1 LTRPNMWSCGRAL
14 CLILILTLF
23 VGTLCVSA
31 APPSQTEIEVTE
43 LVDAM
48 NRWHLSAFRGNKF
61 GAWIALGDVARFNT
75 RIADGDVQIYLDQG
89 YLQGRQAVAAYVDC
103 DGFGCANYYNDI
115 VLADQPANVDPRTL
129 WHESMHAIFDAHDS
143 ELLVPDDEIYTW
155 YMENAF
161 TALRDLLM
169 AYEDE
174 YNKGASCDP
183 QRLEKL
189 WSMFEQR
196 MADARAGTGFYGPI
210 TSDAQLQQ
218 LRQLTGFHVDVATIQ
233 ANYAAAGMDECP
245 SGTPTPQVRS
255 AVDRSVILVIDASGS
270 MDGTKIEDAKA
281 AAKNLLGS
289 IGAGQEVGLMV
300 FYDCGSI
307 GWTSFST
314 DAGSF
319 VPIIDGIYA
328 SGGTPLGESIR
339 AAGVHMSQA
348 ASGKGGTIVVLT
360 DGGESCGDDPVDAAA
375 SVYQMTMRQRIGH
388 TSPWAMPVAYADGGD
403 IVVSVV
409 GFDIDDLTVEEQL
422 RAIAEAGG
430 GEFFS
435 ASDVR
440 ELNQALKRAAGGGRV
455 PALLLAGAGL
465 AACLVPLGLILIVI
479 LLVRGRRKRQVPVPV
494 PQPPYVPPQGAGA
507 MYAAPQYS
515 PPPRYSAAPQYS
527 PPQVGPSPQY
537 DGPPQGMAAPP
548 PRYTAPPPQY
558 SGPPRYATPA
568 HGTPVPFRAIGAG
581 ELVLLSGQANPEVHD
596 LSLPAVRIG
605 RSAQGNHI
613 VVQDPLV
620 SSTHAEIRAQGGGHY
635 VQDLSSTN
643 GTYVNGERISRLH
656 PLSDGDRITLGNSE
670 WLYRHSGG
678 TMIMGK

>member
-1 LTRPNMWSCGRAL
+1 LSRVHLWPWGRAL
-14 CLILILTLF
+14 CLIWLF
-23 VGTLCVSA
+23 FLLGGTSHVSA
-31 APPSQTEIEVTE
+31 APPAQTEIDVTD
-43 LVDAM
+43 LVDVI
-48 NRWHLSAFRGNKF
+48 NRWHLSAFRGYKF
-61 GAWIALGDVARFNT
+61 SAWIALGDVMQFNARV
-75 RIADGDVQIYLDQG
+75 ADGDVQVYLDQG

-155 YMENAF
+155 YMDNTF
-161 TALRDLLM
+161 TALRDLLTS
-169 AYEDE
+169 YEDE
-174 YNKGASCDP
+174 YNKGASCDL

-196 MADARAGTGFYGPI
+196 MADAKAGTGFYGPI

-218 LRQLTGFHVDVATIQ
+218 LQQLTGFRVDVATIQ

-245 SGTPTPQVRS
+245 AATPTAQVRS

-270 MDGTKIEDAKA
+270 MDGTKIEDAKSS
-281 AAKNLLGS
+281 AKNLLGS
-289 IGAGQEVGLMV
+289 IGSGQEVGLMV

-307 GWTSFST
+307 GWTPFST
-314 DAGSF
+314 DPSSF
-319 VPIIDGIYA
+319 VSIIDGIYA

-339 AAGVHMSQA
+339 AAGAHMAQE
-348 ASGKGGTIVVLT
+348 ASGKEGTVVVLT

-375 SVYQMTMRQRIGH
+375 SVYQMTMRQQISR
-388 TSPWAMPVAYADGGD
+388 TPPWAMPVAYAAGGD

-409 GFDIDDLTVEEQL
+409 GFDIDDATVEEQL

-430 GEFFS
+430 GEFFA
-435 ASDVR
+435 ASDVQ
-440 ELNQALKRAAGGGRV
+440 ELNQALQRAAGGRGV
-455 PALLLAGAGL
+455 PTLLLVGAGL
-465 AACLVPLGLILIVI
+465 TACLVPLGLIMIVI
-479 LLVRGRRKRQVPVPV
+479 LAVRSRRKRRAQAAV
-494 PQPPYVPPQGAGA
+494 PQPAYMPVQGAGA
-507 MYAAPQYS
+507 MYAAPQYGS
-515 PPPRYSAAPQYS
+515 PPQYS
-527 PPQVGPSPQY
+527 GPSVPP
-537 DGPPQGMAAPP
+537 GGWSPQGATAP

-558 SGPPRYATPA
+558 NGPPRYGTPA

-581 ELVLLSGQANPEVHD
+581 ELALLNGQANPEVHD

-613 VVQDPLV
+613 VVLDPLV
-620 SSTHAEIRAQGGGHY
+620 SGTHAEIRAQGGGHY
-635 VQDLSSTN
+635 IQDLRSTN
-643 GTYVNGERISRLH
+643 GTYVNGERIVRPH

-670 WLYRHSGG
+670 WLYRRSGG
-678 TMIMGK
+678 TVIMER

>member
-1 LTRPNMWSCGRAL
+1 MRRVNLWLWGRAL
-14 CLILILTLF
+14 CLIWLF
-23 VGTLCVSA
+23 SLLAGTPRVWA
-31 APPSQTEIEVTE
+31 APPAQTEIDVTD
-43 LVDAM
+43 LVDVI
-48 NRWHLSAFRGNKF
+48 NRWHLSAFRGYKF
-61 GAWIALGDVARFNT
+61 SAWIALGDVMQFNARV
-75 RIADGDVQIYLDQG
+75 ADGDVQVYLDQG

-103 DGFGCANYYNDI
+103 DGLGCANYYNDI

-155 YMENAF
+155 YMDNTF
-161 TALRDLLM
+161 TALRDLLTS
-169 AYEDE
+169 YEDE

-196 MADARAGTGFYGPI
+196 MAEAKAGTGFYGPI
-210 TSDAQLQQ
+210 TSGAQLQQ
-218 LRQLTGFHVDVATIQ
+218 LQQLTGFRVDVATIQ

-245 SGTPTPQVRS
+245 AAAPTVQVRS

-281 AAKNLLGS
+281 SAKNLLGS
-289 IGAGQEVGLMV
+289 IGSGQEVGLMV

-307 GWTSFST
+307 GWTPFST
-314 DAGSF
+314 DPSSF
-319 VPIIDGIYA
+319 VSIIDGIYA

-339 AAGVHMSQA
+339 AAGAHMAQE
-348 ASGKGGTIVVLT
+348 ASGKEGTVVVLT

-375 SVYQMTMRQRIGH
+375 TVYQMAMRQQISR
-388 TSPWAMPVAYADGGD
+388 TSPWAMPVAYAAGGD

-409 GFDIDDLTVEEQL
+409 GFDIDDPTVEEQL

-435 ASDVR
+435 ASDVQ
-440 ELNQALKRAAGGGRV
+440 ELNQALQRAAGGGGV
-455 PALLLAGAGL
+455 PTLLLVGAGL
-465 AACLVPLGLILIVI
+465 AACLVPLGLIMIVI
-479 LLVRGRRKRQVPVPV
+479 LAVRSRRKRRAQPAV
-494 PQPPYVPPQGAGA
+494 PQPAHVPVQGVGA

-515 PPPRYSAAPQYS
+515 PPPQYS
-527 PPQVGPSPQY
+527 GPPASPGGWSPQ
-537 DGPPQGMAAPP
+537 GAAAP

-558 SGPPRYATPA
+558 NGPPRYATPA
-568 HGTPVPFRAIGAG
+568 HGTPIPFRAIGAG
-581 ELVLLSGQANPEVHD
+581 ELALLSGQANPDVHD

-620 SSTHAEIRAQGGGHY
+620 SGTHAEIRAQGGGHY
-635 VQDLSSTN
+635 IQDLRSTN
-643 GTYVNGERISRLH
+643 GTYVNGERIARPH

-670 WLYRHSGG
+670 WLYRRSGG
-678 TMIMGK
+678 TLVMER

>member
-1 LTRPNMWSCGRAL
+1 MPH
-14 CLILILTLF
+14 
-23 VGTLCVSA
+23 VSA
-31 APPSQTEIEVTE
+31 APPAQTEIDVTE
-43 LVDAM
+43 LVDVI
-48 NRWHLSAFRGNKF
+48 NRWHLSAFRSYKF
-61 GAWIALGDVARFNT
+61 SGWIALGDVMQFNARV
-75 RIADGDVQIYLDQG
+75 ADGDVQVYLDQG

-155 YMENAF
+155 YMDNTF
-161 TALRDLLM
+161 TALRDLLTS
-169 AYEDE
+169 YEDE
-174 YNKGASCDP
+174 YNKGASCDAK
-183 QRLEKL
+183 RLEKL

-196 MADARAGTGFYGPI
+196 MADAKAGTGFYGPI

-218 LRQLTGFHVDVATIQ
+218 LQQLTGFRVDVATIQ

-245 SGTPTPQVRS
+245 AAAPTAQVRS

-281 AAKNLLGS
+281 SAKNLLGS
-289 IGAGQEVGLMV
+289 TGSGQEVGLMV

-307 GWTSFST
+307 GWTPFST
-314 DAGSF
+314 DTGSF
-319 VPIIDGIYA
+319 VSIIDGIYA

-339 AAGVHMSQA
+339 AAGAHMAQE
-348 ASGKGGTIVVLT
+348 ASGQEGTIVVLT

-375 SVYQMTMRQRIGH
+375 SVYQMTMRQQISR
-388 TSPWAMPVAYADGGD
+388 TPPWAMPVAYAAGGD

-409 GFDIDDLTVEEQL
+409 GFDIDDPMVEEQL

-435 ASDVR
+435 ASDVQ
-440 ELNQALKRAAGGGRV
+440 ELNQALQRAAGGGGIST
-455 PALLLAGAGL
+455 LLLAGVGL
-465 AACLVPLGLILIVI
+465 AACLVPLGLIGIVI
-479 LLVRGRRKRQVPVPV
+479 LLVRRRKKRRAQGAA
-494 PQPPYVPPQGAGA
+494 PQPAYAPAQGGGA
-507 MYAAPQYS
+507 TYAAPQYS
-515 PPPRYSAAPQYS
+515 PPPQYNAPSA
-527 PPQVGPSPQY
+527 PPGSWSPQ
-537 DGPPQGMAAPP
+537 GTAPP

-558 SGPPRYATPA
+558 NGPPRYATPTQ
-568 HGTPVPFRAIGAG
+568 GTPVPFRAIGAG
-581 ELVLLSGQANPEVHD
+581 ELALLNGQANPDVHD

-620 SSTHAEIRAQGGGHY
+620 SGTHAEIRAQGGGHY
-635 VQDLSSTN
+635 IQDLRSTN
-643 GTYVNGERISRLH
+643 GTYVNGERIARPR

-678 TMIMGK
+678 TVMMER